1 MKIKGAFPVR
11 WAAQDGQPG
20 TGVTIVQTITRYA
33 KSTSG
38 TTRPSSGWQTSVPSV
53 PDGQYLWTWVYVRY
67 SDGNETNA
75 YSVARMGI
83 DGKGIQSS
91 TVTYSQQATS
101 VDPTTITN
109 WGAFPSSL
117 TDGYWLY
124 TKTHIVYSD
133 GNSTDSYS
141 VSQVGVGAYYAG
153 CQEWWAISDSDT
165 TPPEGAPTPG
175 TYVNGQTIPISGG
188 WTENRV
194 KGTSEE
200 PYLWNFEISSDSRGN
215 RYVTQTVCIGNFA
228 KGIVSIVETYAIS
241 AYGSAGSGRQYPSD
255 ISAGDWTDEQNAAAP
270 TEAKRYQW
278 NRTVVTYNDESTDTH
293 YHVSAVKGI
302 DGKGAV
308 YIDLDNENDSMLYDG
323 QGNLV
328 SGNVTSNIALYA
340 NGSKVASPPTFS
352 IQEKSSSVTASISG
366 TVLTVSKIT
375 SNSGYVIVQC
385 TYNSVVYTARM
396 TIKRLVGT
404 DKYEIDL
411 NHTAVTYNETKGVL
425 STATILMN
433 IYRTAQNGTRT
444 RVANTTELN
453 ALKLTARIYPNGSPT
468 DDRAITFSSL
478 AVGTISITAEDAD
491 DWTNFAVVLFKNNV
505 EIDRETIPINKV
517 EDGDEGH
524 GAIILDLDNENDSML
539 YDGAGVLKS
548 GNVTSQ
554 AKLLDAGEDK
564 TSAVTAWD
572 LRSKNNVNGSI
583 STGGLITITG
593 VSAASGS
600 AIAVATYGGKEY
612 TAQITIKKLV
622 GVDKYEIVCTPNA
635 LTYNTTK
642 GTDKQQTVNV
652 KIYRTGQNGART
664 LVTSLSDYGLT
675 LRYFYGGNGPSSIS
689 DGTGTGQYHN
699 GVDRTLYANNYSS
712 YRFEVLKDNVIQD
725 SETVPISKTSDGDS
739 GADSY
744 LLDLDNENDSILY
757 DGADSPISDPV
768 VSKGSLFKGPDKVTS
783 GITWSLLSADCSGVT
798 CINGG
803 DATSGSYPRS
813 SYPTGAWITS
823 GGIVTVNGISGSQAV
838 VVVMAT
844 IGSKYWTKT
853 LTIKKLRGVDKYDL
867 VISPAALTYNTS
879 TGLVNGV
886 SKAEV
891 TVQIWRTAQNGTRT
905 MVSDFNGANQYG
917 LSIDISPT
925 ITETSTQTYGKSFLV
940 GSAVASNNSNINIVL
955 KKGAQTLD
963 SETVPIAKTSNGSGS
978 AGPGAKSIY
987 AASFDKPATPTGSS
1001 PWTASG
1007 SIWKENPVEDELFPI
1022 SQQGDWFK
1030 DEDGYMRAPAIGT
1043 YQTNTQTITFVTT
1056 EANQVIHLRAKC
1068 STSSYAKLYIGKV
1081 DNAQP
1086 TATGNYERVISG
1098 TSQDTG
1104 DIEITVASAGT
1115 HFICISYYRAG
1126 NYSTDLYAKFIVGQR
1141 PIWRSDAKTYNSV
1154 GTITAWT
1161 TPVKMSGAGS
1171 DEAPQ
1176 TRANLIQQSA
1186 FLPTRMDKWET
1197 KNGTTTNGLDGRNGY
1212 KGVPDYAAAYKE
1224 LLVQNMFDPDGEQAL
1239 LANTWYTLS
1248 FWAKADPYIQI
1259 DKYETSTAY
1268 GFARVKPI
1276 YFEAGVQNT
1285 IWVNGY
1291 VSSAAKNA
1299 GKSLRVFV
1307 YGDGENEG
1315 WGTTI
1320 ATVKIDATSS
1330 TTVSATFTVP
1340 TTGWYN
1346 IMAYVYLEPNGGN
1359 SAVSGHTATVNWY
1372 RIDRGMRLMTYL
1384 YPATT
1389 PQSTY
1394 TAIDVNAGRIKD
1406 GQYLS
1411 SSSPT
1416 DNAAEW
1422 SLTEVWTRHVL
1433 TFKTRSSLPSSIQ
1446 LLLFRMA
1453 QGSNNVY
1460 ICMPKLE
1467 QGTVATAYCINDNDV
1482 SDMAADETGFPND
1495 RNIWVESPEEPYVW
1509 NETRRDYV
1517 AHEINGSWYRFFVKR
1532 KGMVVPNGTAPTAGG
1547 NTYWEQGN
1555 VVNTLLSN
1563 TIIGT
1568 NCNLG
1573 GFLAS
1578 MQVFKSQNEKLILN
1592 GVLGIIQMFH
1602 DDGYSWQVL
1611 EDGRQ
1616 VLGIYNSDTDKGQH
1630 IQLDPSAKEMRI
1642 YDDSGSCVTRI
1653 NGETISTIADLFGNT
1668 SGNLSLNSYKS
1679 GSSSAS
1685 NGGTKTVDNVST
1697 ATRTI
1702 CNFQTSS
1709 ATRLKFNGTLSATG
1723 SRTWVQ
1729 VGSGSSSNGLQQT
1742 IIPTE
1747 GIIEDGQY
1755 SITNWANVVVS
1766 IKTYSDAARTAL
1778 LTTKTVALANSQRSS
1793 SGYGT
1798 HNVSMN
1804 NLTVDLSAG
1813 YHTLEVYYYCIV
1825 YRNQTTTTSVSLSW
1839 NITSVSYVSDTYISR
1854 LFANGMAYGSSA
1866 NNYLAAMNVD
1876 GTMVLK
1882 AVTRRYQAENVG
1894 FELSQRGMSL
1904 QCGDSLLR
1912 PVVTLGFGQVS
1923 CTQSG
1928 STYTDTLTK
1937 FSTCIRNHTT
1947 YPSVHRYTSDGR
1959 AYHRITFP
1967 SEWTNLGLSANDL
1980 YVNAVA
1986 YYDAKDHNYICSV
1999 KAITTTYCDIVVG
2012 DDTSPNDLMNFWFE
2026 VKYMLP

>member
-20 TGVTIVQTITRYA
+20 TGVTIVQTTTRYA

-38 TTRPSSGWQTSVPSV
+38 TTRPTSGWQTSVPSV

-101 VDPTTITN
+101 VDLTTITN

-215 RYVTQTVCIGNFA
+215 RYVTQAVCIGNFA

-270 TEAKRYQW
+270 TEANRYQW
-278 NRTVVTYNDESTDTH
+278 NRTVVTYNDDSTDTH

-468 DDRAITFSSL
+468 DDRAIPFSSL

-491 DWTNFAVVLFKNNV
+491 DWTNFAVVMFKNNV

-517 EDGDEGH
+517 E
-524 GAIILDLDNENDSML
+524 
-539 YDGAGVLKS
+539 
-548 GNVTSQ
+548 
-554 AKLLDAGEDK
+554 
-564 TSAVTAWD
+564 
-572 LRSKNNVNGSI
+572 
-583 STGGLITITG
+583 
-593 VSAASGS
+593 
-600 AIAVATYGGKEY
+600 
-612 TAQITIKKLV
+612 
-622 GVDKYEIVCTPNA
+622 
-635 LTYNTTK
+635 
-642 GTDKQQTVNV
+642 
-652 KIYRTGQNGART
+652 
-664 LVTSLSDYGLT
+664 
-675 LRYFYGGNGPSSIS
+675 
-689 DGTGTGQYHN
+689 
-699 GVDRTLYANNYSS
+699 
-712 YRFEVLKDNVIQD
+712 
-725 SETVPISKTSDGDS
+725 DGDS

-905 MVSDFNGANQYG
+905 IIDDFNGANQYG

-1022 SQQGDWFK
+1022 SQQGDWFN

-1141 PIWRSDAKTYNSV
+1141 PIWRSDAKTYNSA

-1248 FWAKADPYIQI
+1248 FWAKVDPYIQI

-1346 IMAYVYLEPNGGN
+1346 IHAYVYLEPNGGN

-1372 RIDRGMRLMTYL
+1372 RIDRGMRLMTCL

-1411 SSSPT
+1411 SGSPT

-1433 TFKTRSSLPSSIQ
+1433 TFKTRGSLPSSIQ
-1446 LLLFRMA
+1446 RLLFRMA

-1482 SDMAADETGFPND
+1482 SDMAADETGFPNN
-1495 RNIWVESPEEPYVW
+1495 RNIWVESPDEPYEW
-1509 NETRRDYV
+1509 NETKRDYV
-1517 AHEINGSWYRFFVKR
+1517 AHEINGSLYRFFVKR

-1685 NGGTKTVDNVST
+1685 NGGTITVDNVST

-1723 SRTWVQ
+1723 SRTRVQ
-1729 VGSGSSSNGLQQT
+1729 VGSGSSNNGLQQT
-1742 IIPTE
+1742 IIPTVV
-1747 GIIEDGQY
+1747 IIEDGQL

-1778 LTTKTVALANSQRSS
+1778 LTTKTVALANSKRSS

-1825 YRNQTTTTSVSLSW
+1825 YSNQTTTTSVSLSW

-1866 NNYLAAMNVD
+1866 NNYLAAVNVD

-1928 STYTDTLTK
+1928 SMYTDTLTK

-1947 YPSVHRYTSDGR
+1947 YPSVNRYTSDGR

-1986 YYDAKDHNYICSV
+1986 YYDSKDHNYTCSV